1 VTGFYVHGNVASSSI
16 QVEKFLFSGAQER
29 PCSTDLLFTFRVISS
44 FALPFVSL
52 ALPEHLKVSAFFS
65 STFHL

>member
-1 VTGFYVHGNVASSSI
+1 VTGFYVHGNAASSSI
-16 QVEKFLFSGAQER
+16 QAGKFLFSGAQER

-52 ALPEHLKVSAFFS
+52 ALPGHLKLSALFS
-65 STFHL
+65 PTFHL